1 MPASPPD
8 DVRRPDGGLGI
19 AAETDSYQPGEAG
32 VPTGGERAGIAIFK
46 HEDFQFGYEIALG
59 SAYRG

>member
-1 MPASPPD
+1 MCGGRTVDWASLLRQTPTSQAK
-8 DVRRPDGGLGI
+8 RAFRPG
-19 AAETDSYQPGEAG
+19 A
-32 VPTGGERAGIAIFK
+32 ERAGIAIFK

>member
-1 MPASPPD
+1 VDWASLLRQTPTSQAK
-8 DVRRPDGGLGI
+8 RAFRPG
-19 AAETDSYQPGEAG
+19 A
-32 VPTGGERAGIAIFK
+32 ERAGIAIFK